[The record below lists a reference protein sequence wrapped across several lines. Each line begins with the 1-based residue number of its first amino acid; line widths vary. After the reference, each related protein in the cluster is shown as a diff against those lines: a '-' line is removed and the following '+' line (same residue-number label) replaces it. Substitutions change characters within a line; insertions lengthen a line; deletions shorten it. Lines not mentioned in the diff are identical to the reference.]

1 MTRRIDEIKHIVL
14 TVERIVHL
22 NRMGLDCDPTL
33 TLQIHIIEKLILLF
47 AFSNRTSCIEQTVSQ
62 GAFTMIDMGND
73 AKIPNVFHQRVKR
86 TTKILNCTL

>member
-1 MTRRIDEIKHIVL
+1 MPWRIDEIKHIVL

-22 NRMGLDCDPTL
+22 NRMGFDRDSTL

-47 AFSNRTSCIEQTVSQ
+47 SFSNCTSCIEQTVSQ

-73 AKIPNVFHQRVKR
+73 AEIPNVLH
-86 TTKILNCTL
+86 